1 MTTTTKSRAAAAKVA
16 EEARQ
21 GKSNIA
27 GMINLSEARQVTG
40 LFFPNFGN
48 GNYRV
53 YLGTLQHRYLAH
65 FIAGSLR
72 RASAERG
79 LEDQGEPVEDNGGS
93 TSVRSVGS
101 S

>member
-27 GMINLSEARQVTG
+27 GVIDLSEARQVTG

-48 GNYRV
+48 GNYRL
-53 YLGTLQHRYLAH
+53 YLGRCSSAL
-65 FIAGSLR
+65 S
-72 RASAERG
+72 RASL
-79 LEDQGEPVEDNGGS
+79 LEAFVGPRPNGA
-93 TSVRSVGS
+93 
-101 S
+101 